1 MDKTTDKTMNYKVGD
16 TVMLIL
22 DTPKYANYGCDKTDH
37 KKIFK
42 VNKRLRDNQYEIVAV
57 RGYTVYWVYG
67 VMLRPADS
75 QLMFDFMY
83 E

>member
-1 MDKTTDKTMNYKVGD
+1 MKYKVGD
-16 TVMLIL
+16 RVFLIL

-42 VNKRLRDNQYEIVAV
+42 VSRLIGGGQYEVLKEDGCKIRA
-57 RGYTVYWVYG
+57 RYWVYG
-67 VMLRPADS
+67 TMLRPIDS